1 MTVTED
7 VTKAEKAEEEAF
19 LDEIMKTRVMTKT
32 LSFLRTT
39 NVFTKSEKDFKK
51 LLAQLWFSVYRYY

>member
-7 VTKAEKAEEEAF
+7 VTKAEQAEEEAF

-39 NVFTKSEKDFKK
+39 KVFTKSEKDFKR
-51 LLAQLWFSVYRYY
+51 LLAQLWFSVYRY